1 MQSLLSRRGSIGFST
16 VSSVSRPQLS
26 RVTRTRS
33 QAVEST
39 ADGSE
44 TASRRVLLLGAA
56 TAVCVGQSN
65 GQHALA
71 SEEEYVPFFGF
82 ATPPTSYG
90 GYGGNAKEAP
100 KYTFEYPSGWK
111 PEIPSKEHG
120 LHALARMQVEKG
132 TQGVDGRVV
141 NPRVKGQ
148 KAVVITLGR
157 AGEDGKSFRLTD
169 LDSTFQGFAGADY
182 DLQDAFSG
190 ASEITKTQK
199 DVDGYTFFSYDIDS
213 PEVRYLSSIVVRDG
227 KVFALFVK
235 SPTKNFNSSEE
246 KLRHMIDTFRLL

>member
-1 MQSLLSRRGSIGFST
+1 MQSLLSRRGSIGFNT

-26 RVTRTRS
+26 RVTRTRP

-39 ADGSE
+39 ADGSD

-90 GYGGNAKEAP
+90 E
-100 KYTFEYPSGWK
+100 
-111 PEIPSKEHG
+111 
-120 LHALARMQVEKG
+120 LVEKG

-227 KVFALFVK
+227 KVFCFVCQV
-235 SPTKNFNSSEE
+235 P
-246 KLRHMIDTFRLL
+246 D